1 MPVFEGF
8 LTKNHQDVIMDLLY
22 LLATV
27 HALSKL
33 KMHTDATLTSLHE
46 NLIRFGNAIRRFKT
60 YTCDGFTTMETAH
73 EYQKRMR
80 RLAKELVAQGDNA
93 LRDDPRTKLNKT
105 FNLLTIKLHF
115 LGDYVRTILRFGT
128 TDSYST
134 AIVCSIHVLLFLRFL

>member
-1 MPVFEGF
+1 
-8 LTKNHQDVIMDLLY
+8 MDLLY
-22 LLATV
+22 LSATV

-33 KMHTDATLTSLHE
+33 KMHTDAMLTSLHE
-46 NLIRFGNAIRRFKT
+46 NLICFGDALRRFKT
-60 YTCDGFTTMETAH
+60 YTCDSFTTVETAH

-80 RLAKELVAQGDNA
+80 RLAKEKAA
-93 LRDDPRTKLNKT
+93 LGENIIQDDPRTKLDKT

-134 AIVCSIHVLLFLRFL
+134 AIVR

>member
-8 LTKNHQDVIMDLLY
+8 LPENHERIVMDLLY
-22 LLATV
+22 LSATV

-46 NLIRFGNAIRRFKT
+46 NLLRFGDALRRFKT
-60 YTCDGFTTMETAH
+60 YTCDSFTTVETMH
-73 EYQKRMR
+73 EYQRRMR
-80 RLAKELVAQGDNA
+80 RVAKEITV
-93 LRDDPRTKLNKT
+93 LRNNIARGDPRTKLDKM

-115 LGDYVRTILRFGT
+115 LGDYVHTILRFGT

-134 AIVCSIHVLLFLRFL
+134 AIVR